1 MYAMISEERL
11 AENIEHVRAGIARA
25 AQKAGRDPREITLI
39 AVSKTMP
46 IELVQMAYN
55 LGVTHF
61 GENRVQE
68 ALPKIAAFHPPGIS
82 WQMIGHVQSNKAK
95 KVVGPFSCV
104 QSVDS
109 LHLALAL
116 NRHAQEQG
124 IRLPVLLE
132 INVAGEAT
140 KEGLTLE
147 ETPAIA
153 RQVVTLPFLQLEGLM
168 TVAPI
173 ASDAEEV
180 RPVFR
185 ALRRLRDTLRS
196 QLPDPAW
203 QQLSMGMTDDYMV
216 AIEEG
221 ATMVRVGRAI
231 FGERVYPQKEDFP
244 S

>member
-1 MYAMISEERL
+1 MISEERL

-109 LHLALAL
+109 LHLAQAL

-231 FGERVYPQKEDFP
+231 FGERVYPQKEEIP